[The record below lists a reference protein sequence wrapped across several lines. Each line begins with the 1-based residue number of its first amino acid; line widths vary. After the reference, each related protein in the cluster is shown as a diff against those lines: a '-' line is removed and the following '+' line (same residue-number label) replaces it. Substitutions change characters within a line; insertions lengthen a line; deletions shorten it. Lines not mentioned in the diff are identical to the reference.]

1 MKRYLLLTA
10 TVLAAVTF
18 FLLSSVAETP
28 ATANAFEYATIRWDG
43 RDNTCVILPNGNV
56 DFVGAKL
63 KAVKR
68 PDRVD
73 ERAFYMNVV
82 MNSLGRDGFEFAGMS
97 NDQNIIVMKRPFR
110 QAAH

>member
-1 MKRYLLLTA
+1 MKRFLL
-10 TVLAAVTF
+10 LAAVVLAGVSF
-18 FLLSSVAETP
+18 FLFSSVGEIP
-28 ATANAFEYATIRWDG
+28 AVAIAIEYATIRWDG
-43 RDNTCVILPNGNV
+43 RDNTCVILPSGSV

-63 KAVKR
+63 KTLKR

-97 NDQNIIVMKRPFR
+97 NDENVIVMKRPFHP
-110 QAAH
+110 ASH